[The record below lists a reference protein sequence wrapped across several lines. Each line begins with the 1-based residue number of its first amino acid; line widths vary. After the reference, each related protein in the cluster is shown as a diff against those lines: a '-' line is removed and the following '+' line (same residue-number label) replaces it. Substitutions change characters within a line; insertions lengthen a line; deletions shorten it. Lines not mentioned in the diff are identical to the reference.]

1 MNDDVDMPTSEQLAE
16 VMAQIKPVGD
26 VLVEVLS
33 GLEIPA
39 WQAIPALALVL
50 GFYMSQKIHE
60 HQEAYDMAVQ
70 AREAFVS
77 ELEGFL
83 QRQVPK
89 HLQMGSA
96 PPPTR

>member
-60 HQEAYDMAVQ
+60 HQEAYDMVDAILKTSMETVGV
-70 AREAFVS
+70 RS
-77 ELEGFL
+77 STS
-83 QRQVPK
+83 
-89 HLQMGSA
+89 H
-96 PPPTR
+96 